1 MKSRRVILTE
11 SVAVLAAALAAPL
24 ARAADGRG
32 PLGRPIGLQLYTVRE
47 AAAKDLPG
55 TLRAVAA
62 IGYRE
67 VELAGL
73 HGHSPRDVASM
84 LKEAGLAA
92 PAAHVNLFELNANS
106 ANRIAEVREL
116 GVRHLVCSFPAAR
129 DVEKLAARPGGPAA
143 AIMRGELT
151 LDDWRWNAE
160 CLNRI
165 GEAARAAELRFAYHN
180 HAMEF
185 RTYDGVVAFD
195 EVLRLTDPTLVEL
208 ELDCAWVKEGGH
220 DPADYLRQHA
230 ARVSL
235 LHIKDVK
242 PAAPTFTT
250 TEVGSGAIDW
260 PRVFAAAD
268 PDRLAHYFVEQEHF
282 ERPPL
287 EAVRTSFDYL
297 SKLTA

>member
-1 MKSRRVILTE
+1 ME
-11 SVAVLAAALAAPL
+11 H
-24 ARAADGRG
+24 RG
-32 PLGRPIGLQLYTVRE
+32 PLGRPIGLQLYTVKE

-55 TLRAVAA
+55 TLRAVAD

-73 HGHSPRDVASM
+73 HGHSTRDVASM
-84 LKEAGLAA
+84 LKQTGLTA
-92 PAAHVNLFELNANS
+92 PAAHFNLFDLNTNA

-129 DVEKLAARPGGPAA
+129 DVEKLSGRPGGPVG
-143 AIMRGELT
+143 AIIRGELT

-185 RTYDGVVAFD
+185 KTYDGIVAFD
-195 EVLRLTDPTLVEL
+195 ELLRLTNPQLVEL
-208 ELDCAWVKEGGH
+208 ELDCAWVLEGGH
-220 DPADYLRQHA
+220 DPADYLQRHRD
-230 ARVSL
+230 RVAL

-242 PAAPTFTT
+242 RPAPSFTT
-250 TEVGSGAIDW
+250 TEVGNGAIDW
-260 PRVFAAAD
+260 RRVFAAAN

-282 ERPPL
+282 DRPPL
-287 EAVRTSFDYL
+287 DAVRMSYDYL
-297 SKLTA
+297 SKLAV